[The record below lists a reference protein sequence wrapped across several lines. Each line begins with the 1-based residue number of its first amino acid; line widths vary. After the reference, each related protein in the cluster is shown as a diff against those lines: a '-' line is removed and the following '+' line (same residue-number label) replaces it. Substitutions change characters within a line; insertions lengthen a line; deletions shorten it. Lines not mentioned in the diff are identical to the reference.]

1 MAVRK
6 RTRARE
12 LALQFLYSI
21 DLREDGPSLEVD
33 PFLRMQ
39 TRDDEIYL
47 FATGLVN
54 GCLAHREEIDREI
67 RRVAEHWDLARIAT
81 VDRNILRI
89 GAHEILHRM
98 DIPPQVTLNEA
109 VELAKLFSTKKS
121 GAFVNGIL
129 DRLRA
134 DAGRAAD
141 HTGPLAA
148 RPGEEPACE
157 PEGETTEQSL
167 DDESENPPEGNP

>member
-6 RTRARE
+6 RTRARQ

-21 DLREDGPSLEVD
+21 DLREDGPSQEVD

-54 GCLAHREEIDREI
+54 GCLAHREEIDAEI
-67 RRVAEHWDLARIAT
+67 RRIAANWDLARIAT
-81 VDRNILRI
+81 IDRNILRLA
-89 GAHEILHRM
+89 AHEILHRS

-109 VELAKLFSTKKS
+109 IELAKLFSTKKS
-121 GAFVNGIL
+121 GGFVNGIL

-141 HTGPLAA
+141 HTGPLVAEPGLLPA
-148 RPGEEPACE
+148 RE
-157 PEGETTEQSL
+157 PEGETTEESF
-167 DDESENPPEGNP
+167 DDESESPPEGNP